1 MDKCPITIKDI
12 AKYAGVS
19 KSTVSRVINNS
30 GYVSA
35 ITKKKVNEVIAD
47 NFFRPSAI
55 ARNLSTKDCN
65 YIGVV
70 IPEAHTSF
78 FAEVVSGISEIAD
91 KNGYVIMY
99 CDTNNDEEKEE
110 RALLLLRDQ
119 GIKGLILTPARDNYS
134 PDKSKHIKQL
144 IGKINVPV
152 VFVDRKLEKTQMWD
166 GVYID
171 HFNCAY
177 IATQSLIEDGYKN
190 IAIITPNLNLNIGAE
205 RLRGYIQALTD
216 NGITIRDEYIFKGD
230 WSNETSYNSTKQIL
244 KMNKL
249 PD

>member
-1 MDKCPITIKDI
+1 MQIISLGLLQLQEIYLLRI
-12 AKYAGVS
+12 AIISELLFLKH
-19 KSTVSRVINNS
+19 IH
-30 GYVSA
+30 
-35 ITKKKVNEVIAD
+35 
-47 NFFRPSAI
+47 
-55 ARNLSTKDCN
+55 L
-65 YIGVV
+65 
-70 IPEAHTSF
+70 F

-249 PD
+249 PDAVFNANNRGYSGCC